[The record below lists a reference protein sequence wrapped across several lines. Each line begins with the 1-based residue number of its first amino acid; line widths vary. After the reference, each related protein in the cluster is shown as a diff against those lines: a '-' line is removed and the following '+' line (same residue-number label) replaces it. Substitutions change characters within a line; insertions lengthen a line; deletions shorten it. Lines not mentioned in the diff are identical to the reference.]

1 MKIDLPGRAQFEI
14 INKSGLRYPLADAE
28 KDYFQT
34 IILQLIYDSS
44 LKDNLVFKGGTALYH
59 CYLEQLR
66 FSEDLDFTAPK
77 PLEYVE
83 INSLFEDYEIFV
95 LKKLEERK
103 YSVNITVQ
111 YRGILSQPNSVR
123 IDINTNQKVLLPPKV
138 LEYRNNYGLQV
149 KCKVMD
155 VREIAAEKIRALN
168 ERPKPRDL
176 YDLYLVGK
184 YFDLGMKEVVD
195 LLRKKEMFLPLTK
208 QRISDNCNAALEAFE
223 KEIERLY
230 YREATSKDEL
240 KTIAKQ
246 VVESL

>member
-83 INSLFEDYEIFV
+83 IKSLFEDYEIFV
-95 LKKLEERK
+95 LKKLEE
-103 YSVNITVQ
+103 
-111 YRGILSQPNSVR
+111 
-123 IDINTNQKVLLPPKV
+123 
-138 LEYRNNYGLQV
+138 
-149 KCKVMD
+149 
-155 VREIAAEKIRALN
+155 
-168 ERPKPRDL
+168 
-176 YDLYLVGK
+176 
-184 YFDLGMKEVVD
+184 
-195 LLRKKEMFLPLTK
+195 KKFK
-208 QRISDNCNAALEAFE
+208 
-223 KEIERLY
+223 
-230 YREATSKDEL
+230 
-240 KTIAKQ
+240 
-246 VVESL
+246 